1 MYSEAKNY
9 ITYMEG
15 LLMKFLT
22 YNQIMAEAANCGN
35 GRIIRV
41 GYSKE
46 MSLIKAWAEKGI
58 RVYKLTETSV
68 RLGVN
73 YGNIAT
79 VKARKAAEG
88 DKPKVERANNF
99 SWVIPNKVKYN
110 SNTGKTYLQ
119 VATLNGG
126 HNTRNQFLI
135 YDPATGWFVLEREEW
150 ETSEYYLMT
159 DVKCRGPRKGDKP
172 EVYTITFGNI
182 FKLGNSLA

>member
-1 MYSEAKNY
+1 
-9 ITYMEG
+9 
-15 LLMKFLT
+15 MKFLT
-22 YNQIMAEAANCGN
+22 YNQVMAEASNCGN

-46 MSLIKAWAEKGI
+46 LKFLKGWAEQGI
-58 RVYKLTETSV
+58 RAYKLTETSV

-73 YGNIAT
+73 YHNIAS

-88 DKPKVERANNF
+88 DKPKAERANSY

-126 HNTRNQFLI
+126 HNTKSQYLV
-135 YDPATGWFVLEREEW
+135 YDPHIGWILFEKAEW
-150 ETSEYYLMT
+150 ELSEYYLMT
-159 DVKCRGPRKGDKP
+159 DSKSRESRSGDKP
-172 EVYTITFGNI
+172 DVYTITIDNI
-182 FKLGNSLA
+182 FKLGKSQA

>member
-1 MYSEAKNY
+1 
-9 ITYMEG
+9 
-15 LLMKFLT
+15 MKYLDHNT
-22 YNQIMAEAANCGN
+22 IMAEAAHCGN

-46 MSLIKAWAEKGI
+46 IKLCKDWKEQGI

-73 YGNIAT
+73 YGNIAS
-79 VKARKAAEG
+79 VKARKEAEG
-88 DKPKVERANNF
+88 NKPKVERANN
-99 SWVIPNKVKYN
+99 WTWILPNKVKSN

-126 HNTRNQFLI
+126 HNTNNQWLV
-135 YDPATGWFVLEREEW
+135 YDHHAGWILFDKEEW
-150 ETSEYYLMT
+150 ENSEYYLMT
-159 DVKCRGPRKGDKP
+159 DPKTREPRKGDKP
-172 EVYTITFGNI
+172 DVYTITFDNI

>member
-1 MYSEAKNY
+1 MNY
-9 ITYMEG
+9 
-15 LLMKFLT
+15 LT
-22 YNQIMAEAANCGN
+22 YNQIVAEASNCGN

-46 MSLIKAWAEKGI
+46 LNLLKGWAEKGI
-58 RVYKLTETSV
+58 RIFKLTEASV

-88 DKPKVERANNF
+88 DKPKVEKANNW
-99 SWVIPNKVKYN
+99 SWVIPHKVKYN

-126 HNTRNQFLI
+126 HNTRSQYLI
-135 YDPATGWFVLEREEW
+135 YDPYQGWFVLEKPEW
-150 ETSEYYLMT
+150 ELSEYYMMT
-159 DVKCRGPRKGDKP
+159 DSKSRGSSHKP
-172 EVYTITFGNI
+172 EVYTITFDNI
-182 FKLGNSLA
+182 YKLGNSLA

>member
-1 MYSEAKNY
+1 
-9 ITYMEG
+9 
-15 LLMKFLT
+15 MKYLNHNT
-22 YNQIMAEAANCGN
+22 IMAEAAHCGN

-46 MSLIKAWAEKGI
+46 IKLSKGWKEKGI

-79 VKARKAAEG
+79 VKARKAVEA
-88 DKPKVERANNF
+88 DKPKVERANN
-99 SWVIPNKVKYN
+99 WTWIIPNKVKSN

-126 HNTRNQFLI
+126 HNTKSQWLVYNGYEWLLF
-135 YDPATGWFVLEREEW
+135 DKAEW
-150 ETSEYYLMT
+150 ELSEYYLMT
-159 DVKCRGPRKGDKP
+159 DIKTREPHKGDKP
-172 EVYTITFGNI
+172 EVYTITFDNI
-182 FKLGNSLA
+182 FKLGNSQA